1 MTEPRM
7 IQRLAAILAA
17 DVVGYAKLMEADER
31 ATVTALDAGRT
42 VFREYVAAHGGRI
55 VDTAGDSV
63 SAVFPSATG
72 AVEAAI
78 EIQDVLSARN
88 ETLAEDQRMHFR
100 IGVNLGDVIEK
111 DDGTVYGA
119 GVNVAARLESLA
131 TPGGVMIS
139 EDVHR
144 QVAGKGTRDF
154 ADAGVH
160 AVKNIANPV
169 RAFGLASGI
178 DEPASRPGPTLPDK
192 PSIAVLP
199 FDNRSSDP
207 EQE

>member
-1 MTEPRM
+1 M

-31 ATVTALDAGRT
+31 ATVTALIAGRT
-42 VFREYVAAHGGRI
+42 VFREYVAAH
-55 VDTAGDSV
+55 
-63 SAVFPSATG
+63 
-72 AVEAAI
+72 
-78 EIQDVLSARN
+78 
-88 ETLAEDQRMHFR
+88 
-100 IGVNLGDVIEK
+100 
-111 DDGTVYGA
+111 
-119 GVNVAARLESLA
+119 
-131 TPGGVMIS
+131 GGVMIS